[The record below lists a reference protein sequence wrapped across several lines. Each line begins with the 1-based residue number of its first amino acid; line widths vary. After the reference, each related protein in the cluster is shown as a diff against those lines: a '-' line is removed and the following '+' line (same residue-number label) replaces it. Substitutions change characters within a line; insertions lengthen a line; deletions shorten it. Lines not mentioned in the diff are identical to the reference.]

1 MSSKNNL
8 NLLEDDIIKD
18 KKSIL
23 NKPTNEYK
31 KNKILEINEIY
42 DIEYNTTAIIK
53 ELEERYKTELKGFTY
68 LEDLIQLEDDTKYFI
83 RYIGIN
89 GKFNYGGF
97 LYYFPNDYCI
107 RLINN
112 SRKAWD
118 IIVNENFIWYSK
130 VLNENDRKR
139 AQFDAY
145 LKEIE
150 NK

>member
-1 MSSKNNL
+1 MN
-8 NLLEDDIIKD
+8 
-18 KKSIL
+18 
-23 NKPTNEYK
+23 TK